1 MLIKIG
7 KHQLISLLNYLGA
20 SLCFQQN
27 DQNPSNVA
35 KSRST
40 FFLSNQ
46 SLLSVSLCTKGF
58 FPSPSGLSQIPF
70 TLLGKFPHLHV
81 LCLLRHSESQPKLL
95 SPTRFTSSSQT
106 KSGAQKAGESHSVF
120 SESLRLHGQS
130 MEFSRLENWSEQ
142 PFPSPGGLPNPGIE
156 PHQKNKW
163 RAKPQK
169 HSTIFHHH
177 PIWQTLLLS
186 GRYLKGSLGLY
197 YFVTYFY
204 VTQTNCL
211 FPEKVHF
218 VLKVG
223 F

>member
-120 SESLRLHGQS
+120 SESLRLHGLYS
-130 MEFSRLENWSEQ
+130 PWN
-142 PFPSPGGLPNPGIE
+142 SPGQKTGVSSLSLLQGAFPTQGLNLIKKTSGGPNPRSI
-156 PHQKNKW
+156 P
-163 RAKPQK
+163 PYF
-169 HSTIFHHH
+169 TTT
-177 PIWQTLLLS
+177 PY
-186 GRYLKGSLGLY
+186 GRLC
-197 YFVTYFY
+197 F
-204 VTQTNCL
+204 
-211 FPEKVHF
+211 
-218 VLKVG
+218 
-223 F
+223 